1 MSANR
6 STELPTEMRTRDG
19 RMLPS
24 DAITTVLSVD
34 LLIQILDRIRDP
46 RDRKSWRLVSRGF
59 LRAESL
65 HRRELRPL
73 RRETLPALL
82 RRYVALERLDLSAC
96 PSIDDACLAAVAAA
110 AEGLKV
116 VCLARANRLGWRG
129 LEALVAACPRL
140 DTVDLSHSV
149 GVGDREAA
157 ALAEAKGLREIR
169 LDKCLAIT
177 DVGLAKVAVGC
188 PGLERLGI
196 KWCLEISDIGIEL
209 LAKKCPEIK
218 FLDIS
223 YLKVTNE
230 SLRSISSLE
239 KLEDLYMVGCSFVDD
254 EGLQLLSN
262 GSKSLQCIDVSR
274 CDNVSSRGLTSLVEG
289 NQCLQKINA
298 GDCFPDLESSF
309 LSKLS
314 CVKNT
319 LTVLKLDGFQVSSS
333 SLRVIGGSCK
343 NLVEIGLS
351 KCTGVTDESISELVA
366 ICVDLRT
373 VDLTCCHHLTDNA
386 LYSIADNCKRVES
399 LLLES
404 CSLITE
410 KGLERIATC
419 CSNLKEIDLTDCGV
433 NDTALKFLSACSEL
447 TTLKLGLCSDISDN
461 GLAHIGSNCG
471 ELLELDLYRCGRV
484 TDEGL
489 AAIASGCKRLRRLNL
504 CYCTQIT
511 DNGLNNLS
519 CLEELSDIE
528 LRGLARITSS
538 GITAVAIGCKSL
550 VELDLKRC
558 YSVDD
563 AGLWALARYALN
575 LRQLTISYCPVTGL
589 GLCNLLGSLRCL
601 QDVKLVHLSWVSI
614 EGFELALRASCGK
627 LKKLKLLSGLRDVL
641 SSELLQM
648 LQTHGCRIRWVN
660 KPLVFKG

>member
-386 LYSIADNCKRVES
+386 LYSIADNS
-399 LLLES
+399 
-404 CSLITE
+404 
-410 KGLERIATC
+410 
-419 CSNLKEIDLTDCGV
+419 
-433 NDTALKFLSACSEL
+433 LKFLSACSEL